1 MMSSLH
7 ITYLRSNFASCIKDC
22 IAVAFNGFFIK
33 TVAQAGETNCTKK
46 FTINSNNRGR
56 KSSNIRV
63 TFPKAKIISILF
75 NCVYMIALT
84 YGKGVEYLTRRTH
97 AKWDYFAFFDM
108 ISSNS
113 WRINTVQTN
122 SRITSLYVKGSAFTS
137 CIYKVCQ
144 NWSYNWSHSQVLA
157 EYRTQTPQGWAKMEQ
172 TLCVPCDVPK
182 LLQRDT
188 QTQYCCLIYS
198 AAARNFFQRKTGI
211 TRIEYVQNTQCTLNC
226 FYTTCSVYCFVLS
239 DICRP
244 FETFL

>member
-1 MMSSLH
+1 MISSLH
-7 ITYLRSNFASCIKDC
+7 IANLRSNFTSCIEDR
-22 IAVAFNGFFIK
+22 IAVAFNSFFIK
-33 TVAQAGETNCTKK
+33 TVAQARETYCTKK
-46 FTINSNNRGR
+46 FIINSDNWGG

-63 TFPKAKIISILF
+63 TFPKAKIVPSLF
-75 NCVYMIALT
+75 NCVGVSALT
-84 YGKGVEYLTRRTH
+84 CGKGIQYLTRRTH
-97 AKWDYFAFFDM
+97 AKWNYFAFFDM

-172 TLCVPCDVPK
+172 TFRVPGDVPK
-182 LLQRDT
+182 LLKRDT

-226 FYTTCSVYCFVLS
+226 FYTS
-239 DICRP
+239 CRC
-244 FETFL
+244 LLL